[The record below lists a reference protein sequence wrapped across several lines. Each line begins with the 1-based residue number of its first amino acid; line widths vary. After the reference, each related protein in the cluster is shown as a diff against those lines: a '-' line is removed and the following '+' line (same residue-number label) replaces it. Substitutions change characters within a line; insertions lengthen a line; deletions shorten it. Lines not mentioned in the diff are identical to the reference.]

1 MALELLLWML
11 AAYLV
16 AGVPVG
22 LLIGL
27 ARGVD
32 LRNTG
37 SGNIGATNA
46 VRALGRRWGLLVFAL
61 DVAKAA
67 LPVAAAVHRF
77 DGGPQGPT
85 WIALISAAAILGHIF
100 PIYLRFAGGKGVA
113 CAFGVFVVLAPKA
126 ALLGLLVYLQTLWL
140 TRISAIGS
148 LTAAIVIIGA
158 AWLDPAVPFA
168 YVVLAAGM
176 AGLIWERHRD
186 NLERVFAVAR
196 ASKAREAELD
206 PDAD

>member
-32 LRNTG
+32 LRDTG

-77 DGGPQGPT
+77 DGNAHGPT
-85 WIALISAAAILGHIF
+85 WIALIAAAAILGHIF

-113 CAFGVFVVLAPKA
+113 CAFGVFMVLAPKA
-126 ALLGLLVYLQTLWL
+126 AVLGLVVYLQTLWL

-186 NLERVFAVAR
+186 NLERVLAVAR
-196 ASKAREAELD
+196 ASKAAEAD
-206 PDAD
+206 RDR